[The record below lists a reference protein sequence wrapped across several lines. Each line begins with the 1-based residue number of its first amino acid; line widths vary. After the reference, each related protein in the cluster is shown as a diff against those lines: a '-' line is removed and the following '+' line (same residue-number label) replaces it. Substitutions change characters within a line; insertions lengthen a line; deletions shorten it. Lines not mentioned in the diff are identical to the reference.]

1 MKFVKLS
8 NNDEVAQSAAELIS
22 KIDTSGTSPVVAL
35 PTGKTPLQLYK
46 HLVQQQKA
54 GKLALG
60 SFTWFA
66 LDEFCGVGVP
76 RESTFGSYLETHF
89 ILPAGLSVSSLH
101 ALDFRSTDPDA
112 EAARYEQSIAKAG
125 GLDLAILGIG
135 HNGHIGFNEPG
146 TSFASRTG
154 SRNLAP
160 RTREANAYLFA
171 DSDMPYDAI
180 SMGIGTI
187 MEANRILLLATGES
201 KAEIIHRLSETAPT
215 TALPASALKNH
226 PNCIVLVDEEAG
238 ARL

>member
-8 NNDEVAQSAAELIS
+8 NKDEVAQTAAELLS
-22 KIDTSGTSPVVAL
+22 KLDTAGTSPVVAL
-35 PTGKTPLQLYK
+35 PTGKTPLQLYQR
-46 HLVQQQKA
+46 LVQLQNTGQLDLA
-54 GKLALG
+54 G
-60 SFTWFA
+60 FTWFA
-66 LDEFCGVGVP
+66 LDEFCGIGVP
-76 RESTFGSYLETHF
+76 RSSTFGSYLETHF

-101 ALDFRSTDPDA
+101 ALDFNSTDANA
-112 EAARYEQSIAKAG
+112 EAVRYEQSIAKAG

-154 SRNLAP
+154 PRNLAP

-171 DSDMPYDAI
+171 DSDMPYTAI

-187 MEANRILLLATGES
+187 MEAHRILLMATGEA
-201 KAEIIHRLSETAPT
+201 KAEIIHRLSETDPT
-215 TALPASALKNH
+215 TALPASVLKNH
-226 PNCIVLVDEEAG
+226 PNCVVLVDEGAG